1 MGTSRA
7 WGRPAAR
14 RFPAVLC
21 LAAAAVTGLAAC
33 EPGDG
38 IGALN
43 TASVA
48 LTTDRTATRALEHE
62 GVRVRWLTCTAALDG
77 NGTEAAGTRS
87 GSPAAVRRTAHVD
100 CDGRTREGRTITLA
114 GQVTQAVEGRCVR
127 GDMTAK
133 AAGRTVF
140 RATLLGNCAAP
151 ATSRPP
157 AGAPGQGVRPTVTVT
172 VTVTAQP
179 GK

>member
-21 LAAAAVTGLAAC
+21 LAVAAVTGLAAC
-33 EPGDG
+33 EPADG

-48 LTTDRTATRALEHE
+48 LTTDHTATRALEHE
-62 GVRVRWLTCTAALDG
+62 GVRVRWLTCMASLEG
-77 NGTEAAGTRS
+77 NGAKEAGTAS
-87 GSPAAVRRTAHVD
+87 GAPATTRRTARVD
-100 CDGRTREGRTITLA
+100 CDGRTEDGRTIALG

-133 AAGRTVF
+133 TGGRTVF